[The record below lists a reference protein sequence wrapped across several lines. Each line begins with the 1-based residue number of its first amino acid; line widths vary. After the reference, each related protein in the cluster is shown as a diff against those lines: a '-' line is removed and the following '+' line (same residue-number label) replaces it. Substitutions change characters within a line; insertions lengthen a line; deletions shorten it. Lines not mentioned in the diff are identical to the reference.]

1 MRSISEVTTD
11 TILIVD
17 DDPNVIAALKR
28 LLHSE
33 PYNVLTVLSGEEA
46 LELMEEH
53 AIDLVLC
60 DEKMP
65 GLRGSD
71 VLRVM
76 KDKWPDT
83 IRIMLSGQVDVE
95 AVVRAINEGEAYR
108 FISKPWNEAELLLTV
123 SQAMEKGH
131 LIRENRR
138 LTNEIRKHEHLITM
152 LENQHPGITQ
162 LNLDSEGVYIASS
175 D

>member
-1 MRSISEVTTD
+1 MRLQSNAKTD
-11 TILIVD
+11 IILIVD
-17 DDPNVIAALKR
+17 DDPNVTAALKR
-28 LLHSE
+28 LLHGE
-33 PYNVLTVLSGEEA
+33 PYNVLTALSGPEA

-71 VLRVM
+71 VLRMM

-83 IRIMLSGQVDVE
+83 IRIMLSGQADVE

-108 FISKPWNEAELLLTV
+108 FIRKPWNEDELLLTV
-123 SQAMEKGH
+123 RQALEKGH

-138 LTNEIRKHEHLITM
+138 LTCEVRRHEHLITT
-152 LENQHPGITQ
+152 LEGQHPGITK